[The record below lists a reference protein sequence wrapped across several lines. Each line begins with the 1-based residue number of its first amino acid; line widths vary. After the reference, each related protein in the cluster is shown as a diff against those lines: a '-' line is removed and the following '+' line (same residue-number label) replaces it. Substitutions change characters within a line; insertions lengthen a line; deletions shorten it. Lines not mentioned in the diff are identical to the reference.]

1 MEAPFKAVHQCSV
14 WLELTQT
21 WLYNLVRYLPAHI
34 ENHVVCRR
42 AHNLEHFPFGQVHAL
57 KRDAPLTYLTQ
68 RIATVI
74 GRKQSQRFL
83 ARHLATLRPAIL
95 HSHFGNNGWKAL
107 RTAERF
113 DLRHFVSF
121 YGQDVSRLP
130 KQNPVWVK
138 RYQELFTSTQTRFL
152 CEGSFMAQSLVELGC
167 ERDRIQV
174 HHLGVEVDKIPFR
187 PRQWQTGEPLRVLM
201 AASFR
206 EKKGLPYALEAL
218 GRLRSHVPLAITI
231 IGDAGKNSA
240 AQQEKQKILDTIDR
254 QQLGKITRL
263 LGYQPQTV
271 LWEEAYKHHLFL
283 SPSVTA
289 EDGDAEGGAPVAL
302 IDMAASGMPVVS
314 SFHCDIPEVIRDGET
329 GWLAPERDVAA
340 IVAAIEQ
347 WLNQPQ
353 QWAALLHA
361 GRSHIERHYDARTQG
376 GMLARHYQDAIGNS

>member
-1 MEAPFKAVHQCSV
+1 MESPFKVVHQCSV

-42 AHNLEHFPFGQVHAL
+42 AHNLDHFPFGQVHAL
-57 KRDAPLTYLTQ
+57 KRDAPLTYLSQ
-68 RIATVI
+68 RIATVF
-74 GRKQSQRFL
+74 GRKQTQPFL
-83 ARHLATLRPAIL
+83 THHLATLRPAIL

-107 RTAERF
+107 RAAERF
-113 DLRHFVSF
+113 DLSHFVSF
-121 YGQDVSRLP
+121 YGQDISRLP
-130 KQNPVWVK
+130 KQNPAWIR
-138 RYQELFTSTQTRFL
+138 RYRELFKSSQTRFL
-152 CEGSFMAQSLVELGC
+152 CEGSFMAQSLVDLGC
-167 ERDRIQV
+167 ERDRIHV
-174 HHLGVEVDKIPFR
+174 HHLGVEVDKIPFH
-187 PRQWQTGEPLRVLM
+187 PRQWQSGEPLRVLM

-231 IGDAGKNSA
+231 IGDAGKASA
-240 AQQEKQKILDTIDR
+240 AQQEKQKILDTIEQ
-254 QQLGKITRL
+254 QQLGDVTRL

-289 EDGDAEGGAPVAL
+289 GDGDAEGGAPVAL

-314 SFHCDIPEVIRDGET
+314 SFHCDIPEVIRHGET
-329 GWLAPERDVAA
+329 GWLAPERDVDA
-340 IVAAIEQ
+340 IVDAIEQ

-353 QWAALLHA
+353 QWATMLQA
-361 GRSHIERHYDARTQG
+361 GRSHIEQHYDARTQG
-376 GMLARHYQDAIGNS
+376 AMLAQHYHDALGNR